1 MAGEPA
7 AAGTF
12 PAGPTG
18 VLRALLT
25 VAVAAAAVD
34 VGATAVVRCLAAAAF
49 NVRWLNMPAC
59 CGCGASSARDAP
71 VGLEGVGMREL
82 LEASR
87 ESAGALEAEAAAVDE
102 AAACACEQA
111 AAGAVLPA
119 ELGREVG
126 RPLPFML
133 LAGPAALLVL

>member
-1 MAGEPA
+1 
-7 AAGTF
+7 
-12 PAGPTG
+12 
-18 VLRALLT
+18 
-25 VAVAAAAVD
+25 
-34 VGATAVVRCLAAAAF
+34 
-49 NVRWLNMPAC
+49 
-59 CGCGASSARDAP
+59 
-71 VGLEGVGMREL
+71 MREL